1 MKLISLLLSMVA
13 IIISIVCKW
22 FIPMAVTDGA
32 LTLISICVT
41 LIVGLSVVD
50 SLAVYNMHKRIE
62 KLTEKQKELE
72 AQECRLKEAIA
83 EQAVTSFVS
92 THVSWG
98 LTFINMQPYTSFRYF
113 VKGLEKALE
122 NNYTK
127 GMRNCLNC
135 MEQVPKVIKQNKEI
149 IKDKAKKE
157 GCPQLSDA
165 IKQSDAYKLVEDRI
179 DKIFDDM
186 KSHYQSK

>member
-1 MKLISLLLSMVA
+1 MKLLSLLLSMVA

-50 SLAVYNMHKRIE
+50 SLTVHNMHKRME
-62 KLTEKQKELE
+62 KLAEKQKELE
-72 AQECRLKEAIA
+72 TQEIRLKEEIA

-92 THVSWG
+92 TYVSWG
-98 LTFINMQPYTSFRYF
+98 LALINTQPFTSFGYF
-113 VKGLEKALE
+113 IKGLEKALE
-122 NNYTK
+122 KNYTK
-127 GMRNCLNC
+127 GISNCLNC
-135 MEQVPKVIKQNKEI
+135 MEQVPKVIKQNKGK
-149 IKDKAKKE
+149 IKDEAKKE

-179 DKIFDDM
+179 DKVLADM
-186 KSHYQSK
+186 KSHYQSE